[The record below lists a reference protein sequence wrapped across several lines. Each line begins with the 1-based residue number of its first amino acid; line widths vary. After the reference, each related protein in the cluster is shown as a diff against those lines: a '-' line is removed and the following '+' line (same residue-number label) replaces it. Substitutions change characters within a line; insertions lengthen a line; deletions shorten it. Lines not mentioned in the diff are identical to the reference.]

1 MQEHQH
7 FKNYYIE
14 SRTFA
19 GRVLLTTILIV
30 GLTSLLLYRYYSLQ
44 ITHHQDYATQSDN
57 NRILVQTISPQR
69 GLIFDSN
76 GRLLADNRPSY
87 ILSLVPENIKSIE
100 DTIEILRTL
109 ITVNEDHVH
118 DFYKFS
124 KTNRRPY
131 QPIPLR
137 FRLTEE
143 EIARI
148 AVNEYRLDGVEVEA
162 ILVRDYPA
170 GALFAHSVG
179 YVGKINER
187 EWSKFDEDEIKRYQG
202 VHTIGKIGLEKSYE
216 DVLFGE
222 IGYRNVEINARM
234 RVLRT
239 LEQQNPIQGKD
250 LQLHI
255 DSDLQQIAVNALG
268 EHRGAVVA
276 IDVETGGV
284 LSIVSTPSYDPNLFV
299 TGISYKN
306 YDALRNSLDIPLFDR
321 TIQGRYPPAST
332 IKPMMGLAGLS
343 SNVISRSYKIF
354 DPGFYQLENEERIWR
369 DWKRTGHGI
378 VDVHKAIV
386 QSSDTFF
393 YGLAFR
399 LGIDRIHPFGAQFG
413 LGQKTGIDL
422 PNERRGLWPS
432 REWKQNTQR
441 LPWFP
446 GDSLNVG
453 IGQGFALA
461 TPLQMAT
468 LVATIANRGK
478 HLQPQMVKSINGEI
492 LPPKIINQVEVEDRH
507 WDHVFKAMKDVMHAS
522 NGTARRAGSKSSYL
536 MAGKT
541 GTAQVVAIA
550 QGEEYDSEALSER
563 NRDHALFIGFAP
575 FDNPKIA
582 VAVIVE
588 NGGSGSGTAAPIA
601 RKMFDAHLLNKNL
614 GKQKSPINLAAKPVP
629 RALPTQTTSVPLSSA
644 TPSPTT
650 LSPAASTLKLAQRDV
665 Q

>member
-14 SRTFA
+14 SRTFV

-69 GLIFDSN
+69 GLIFDAN
-76 GRLLADNRPSY
+76 GKLLADNRPSY
-87 ILSLVPENIKSIE
+87 ILSLVPENIKSI
-100 DTIEILRTL
+100 DATIEILRTL
-109 ITVNEDHVH
+109 ITVNEDHVR
-118 DFYKFS
+118 DFYKFL

-187 EWSKFDEDEIKRYQG
+187 EWSKFDEDESKRYQG

-276 IDVETGGV
+276 IDVATGGV
-284 LSIVSTPSYDPNLFV
+284 LAIVSTPSYDPNLFV

-422 PNERRGLWPS
+422 PSERRGLWPS
-432 REWKQNTQR
+432 REWKQKAQR

-468 LVATIANRGK
+468 MVATIANRGK

-522 NGTARRAGSKSSYL
+522 NGTARRAGRKSSYL

-541 GTAQVVAIA
+541 GTAQVVAIK
-550 QGEEYDSEALSER
+550 QGEKYDAEALSER
-563 NRDHALFIGFAP
+563 NRDHAMFIGFAP

-588 NGGSGSGTAAPIA
+588 NGGSGSGAAAPIG
-601 RKMFDAHLLNKNL
+601 RKIFDAHLLNKNL
-614 GKQKSPINLAAKPVP
+614 SQQKTPIKLASKSPPPASAIQ
-629 RALPTQTTSVPLSSA
+629 ALPVIP
-644 TPSPTT
+644 
-650 LSPAASTLKLAQRDV
+650 LSPATQSPGSSTLKLAQRDV

>member
-14 SRTFA
+14 SRSFA
-19 GRVLLTTILIV
+19 GRVLLTMLIIL
-30 GLTSLLLYRYYSLQ
+30 GLTALLLYRYYNLQ
-44 ITHHQDYATQSDN
+44 ILQHEDFATLSDN

-69 GLIFDSN
+69 GLIFDTN

-87 ILSLVPENIKSIE
+87 NLSLVPESIKSIDE
-100 DTIEILRTL
+100 TIESLRTL
-109 ITVNEDHVH
+109 IDVNENHVQ
-118 DFYKFS
+118 DFYKS
-124 KTNRRPY
+124 LNTNRRPY

-137 FRLTEE
+137 FRLTEK
-143 EIARI
+143 EISRI

-162 ILVRDYPA
+162 TLVRDYPE
-170 GALFAHSVG
+170 GRLFAHSVG
-179 YVGKINER
+179 YVGKINDR
-187 EWSKFDEDEIKRYQG
+187 EWSRFDEHEVRRYQG

-216 DVLFGE
+216 SILFGE
-222 IGYRNVEINARM
+222 IGYRNVEVNARM

-239 LEQQNPIQGKD
+239 LEQQNPVQGKD

-255 DSDLQQIAVNALG
+255 DSHLQQIAVNALG
-268 EHRGAVVA
+268 GYRGSVVA
-276 IDVETGGV
+276 IDIETGGV
-284 LSIVSTPSYDPNLFV
+284 LAIVSTPSYDPNLFV

-306 YDALRNSLDIPLFDR
+306 YDALRNSSDIPLFDR
-321 TIQGRYPPAST
+321 ALQGRYPPAST
-332 IKPMMGLAGLS
+332 IKPMMGLGGLS
-343 SNVISRSYKIF
+343 ENVISRSYKIF
-354 DPGFYQLENEERIWR
+354 DPGFYQLEGEERLWR

-399 LGIDRIHPFGAQFG
+399 MGIDRIHDFGAQFG

-432 REWKQNTQR
+432 RQWKEQTQR

-461 TPLQMAT
+461 TPVQMAAM
-468 LVATIANRGK
+468 VATIANRGK
-478 HLQPQMVKSINGEI
+478 HMLPQVVKAIDGE
-492 LPPKIINQVEVEDRH
+492 LLSPTVINQVEVADRY
-507 WDHVFKAMKDVMHAS
+507 WDHIFKAMKDVMHAS

-541 GTAQVVAIA
+541 GTAQVVGIK
-550 QGEEYDSEALSER
+550 QGEEYDSEALRER
-563 NRDHALFIGFAP
+563 NRDHALFVGFAP

-588 NGGSGSGTAAPIA
+588 NGESGSGTAAPIA
-601 RKMFDAHLLNKNL
+601 RKIFDAHLLNK
-614 GKQKSPINLAAKPVP
+614 KSDEAVSTTKLVSELTES
-629 RALPTQTTSVPLSSA
+629 ALSVASSTAMGSLKIARRDTQ
-644 TPSPTT
+644 
-650 LSPAASTLKLAQRDV
+650 
-665 Q
+665 

>member
-1 MQEHQH
+1 
-7 FKNYYIE
+7 
-14 SRTFA
+14 
-19 GRVLLTTILIV
+19 
-30 GLTSLLLYRYYSLQ
+30 
-44 ITHHQDYATQSDN
+44 
-57 NRILVQTISPQR
+57 
-69 GLIFDSN
+69 LIFDTH

-87 ILSLVPENIKSIE
+87 ILSLVPENIKSID
-100 DTIEILRTL
+100 DTIETLRSL
-109 ITVNEDHVH
+109 IVVNEIHVQ
-118 DFYKFS
+118 DFYKS
-124 KTNRRPY
+124 LKTNRRPY

-143 EIARI
+143 EIAKI

-170 GALFAHSVG
+170 GPLFAHSVG
-179 YVGKINER
+179 YVGKINNR
-187 EWSKFDEDEIKRYQG
+187 EWSKFDEEQVKRYQG

-216 DVLFGE
+216 EVLFGE
-222 IGYRNVEINARM
+222 IGYRNVEVNARM

-255 DSDLQQIAVNALG
+255 DSHLQQIAVDALG
-268 EHRGAVVA
+268 DYRGSVVA

-306 YDALRNSLDIPLFDR
+306 YNSLRNNLDIPLFDR
-321 TIQGRYPPAST
+321 SIQGRYPPAST
-332 IKPMMGLAGLS
+332 IKPLMGLGGLS
-343 SNVISRSYKIF
+343 ENVISRSYKIF
-354 DPGFYQLENEERIWR
+354 DPGYYQLENEERLWR

-399 LGIDRIHPFGAQFG
+399 MGIDRIHDFGAQFG

-422 PNERRGLWPS
+422 PNEKRGLWPS
-432 REWKQNTQR
+432 REWKQKAHR

-461 TPLQMAT
+461 TPLQMASM
-468 LVATIANRGK
+468 VATIANRGK
-478 HLQPQMVKSINGEI
+478 HLQPQVVKSINGEL
-492 LPPKIINQVEVEDRH
+492 LPPKIINQVEVDDRY
-507 WDHVFKAMKDVMHAS
+507 WDHIFIAMRDVMHSAH
-522 NGTARRAGSKSSYL
+522 GTARRAGSKSSYL

-541 GTAQVVAIA
+541 GTAQVVGIA
-550 QGEEYDSEALSER
+550 QGEEYDSEALKAR
-563 NRDHALFIGFAP
+563 NRDHALFVGFAP

-588 NGGSGSGTAAPIA
+588 NGESGSGTAAPIA
-601 RKMFDAHLLNKNL
+601 RKMFDSYLLDNDRN
-614 GKQKSPINLAAKPVP
+614 KQKPPAKLVLKPASQAVVPKVFSADMSPEI
-629 RALPTQTTSVPLSSA
+629 SS
-644 TPSPTT
+644 
-650 LSPAASTLKLAQRDV
+650 LKVAQREG

>member
-7 FKNYYIE
+7 FKNYHIE
-14 SRTFA
+14 SRSFA
-19 GRVLLTTILIV
+19 GRVLLTALVIV
-30 GLTSLLLYRYYSLQ
+30 GLTSLLLYRYYNLQ
-44 ITHHQDYATQSDN
+44 IIHHEDYATQSDN
-57 NRILVQTISPQR
+57 NRILVQTITPQR
-69 GLIFDSN
+69 GLIFDTS

-87 ILSLVPENIKSIE
+87 ILSLVPENIKSIDE
-100 DTIEILRTL
+100 TIESLRTL
-109 ITVNEDHVH
+109 INVNEDHVQ
-118 DFYKFS
+118 DFYKS
-124 KTNRRPY
+124 LKTNRRPY

-170 GALFAHSVG
+170 GPLFAHSVG
-179 YVGKINER
+179 YVGKINDR
-187 EWSKFDEDEIKRYQG
+187 EWSRFDEDEVKRYQG
-202 VHTIGKIGLEKSYE
+202 VHIIGKIGLEKSYE

-222 IGYRNVEINARM
+222 IGYRNVEVNARM

-255 DSDLQQIAVNALG
+255 DSHLQQIAVNALG
-268 EHRGAVVA
+268 GYRGSVVA

-284 LSIVSTPSYDPNLFV
+284 LAIVSTPSYDPNLFV

-321 TIQGRYPPAST
+321 ALQGRYPPAST
-332 IKPMMGLAGLS
+332 IKPMMGLGGLS
-343 SNVISRSYKIF
+343 ENVISRSYKIF
-354 DPGFYQLENEERIWR
+354 DPGFYQLEGEERLWR

-399 LGIDRIHPFGAQFG
+399 MGIDRIHDFGAQFG

-432 REWKQNTQR
+432 REWKLQTQR

-468 LVATIANRGK
+468 MVATIANRGK
-478 HLQPQMVKSINGEI
+478 HMQPQVVKSINGEI
-492 LPPKIINQVEVEDRH
+492 LPPKVINQVEVADRY
-507 WDHVFKAMKDVMHAS
+507 WDHIFKAMKDVMHAS

-541 GTAQVVAIA
+541 GTAQVVGIK
-550 QGEEYDSEALSER
+550 QGEEYDSEALKER
-563 NRDHALFIGFAP
+563 NRDHALFVGFAP

-588 NGGSGSGTAAPIA
+588 NGESGSGTAAPIA
-601 RKMFDAHLLNKNL
+601 RKMFDAHLLNNK
-614 GKQKSPINLAAKPVP
+614 GAKQKLATKLVSKPTVRAVPVASSRAMSSP
-629 RALPTQTTSVPLSSA
+629 
-644 TPSPTT
+644 
-650 LSPAASTLKLAQRDV
+650 KLAQRGA

>member
-14 SRTFA
+14 SRSFA
-19 GRVLLTTILIV
+19 GRVLLTMLIIL
-30 GLTSLLLYRYYSLQ
+30 GLTALLLYRYYNLQ
-44 ITHHQDYATQSDN
+44 ILQHEDFATLSDN

-69 GLIFDSN
+69 GLIFDTN

-87 ILSLVPENIKSIE
+87 NLSLVPESIKSIDE
-100 DTIEILRTL
+100 TIESLRTL
-109 ITVNEDHVH
+109 IDVNENHVQ
-118 DFYKFS
+118 DFYKS
-124 KTNRRPY
+124 LNTNRRPY

-137 FRLTEE
+137 FRLTEK
-143 EIARI
+143 EISRI

-162 ILVRDYPA
+162 TLVRDYPE
-170 GALFAHSVG
+170 GRLFAHSVG
-179 YVGKINER
+179 YVGKINDR
-187 EWSKFDEDEIKRYQG
+187 EWSRFDEHEVRRYQG

-216 DVLFGE
+216 SILFGE
-222 IGYRNVEINARM
+222 IGYRNVEVNARM

-239 LEQQNPIQGKD
+239 LEQQNPVQGKD

-255 DSDLQQIAVNALG
+255 DSHLQQIAVNALG
-268 EHRGAVVA
+268 GYRGSVVA
-276 IDVETGGV
+276 IDIETGGV
-284 LSIVSTPSYDPNLFV
+284 LAIVSTPSYDPNLFV

-306 YDALRNSLDIPLFDR
+306 YDALRNSSDIPLFDR
-321 TIQGRYPPAST
+321 ALQGRYPPAST
-332 IKPMMGLAGLS
+332 IKPMMGLGGLS
-343 SNVISRSYKIF
+343 ENVISRSYKIF
-354 DPGFYQLENEERIWR
+354 DPGFYQLEGEERLWR

-399 LGIDRIHPFGAQFG
+399 MGIDRIHDFGAQFG

-432 REWKQNTQR
+432 RQWKEQTQR

-461 TPLQMAT
+461 TPVQMAAM
-468 LVATIANRGK
+468 VATIANRGK
-478 HLQPQMVKSINGEI
+478 HMLPQVVKAIDGE
-492 LPPKIINQVEVEDRH
+492 LLSPTVINQVEVADRY
-507 WDHVFKAMKDVMHAS
+507 WDHIFKAMKDVMHAS

-541 GTAQVVAIA
+541 GTAQVVGIK
-550 QGEEYDSEALSER
+550 QGEEYDSEALRER
-563 NRDHALFIGFAP
+563 NRDHALFVGFAP

-588 NGGSGSGTAAPIA
+588 NGESGSGTAAPIA
-601 RKMFDAHLLNKNL
+601 RKIFDAHLLNK
-614 GKQKSPINLAAKPVP
+614 KSDEAVS
-629 RALPTQTTSVPLSSA
+629 TTKLVSELTESPLSV
-644 TPSPTT
+644 
-650 LSPAASTLKLAQRDV
+650 ASSTAMGSLKIARRDT

>member
-14 SRTFA
+14 SRSFA
-19 GRVLLTTILIV
+19 GRVLLTMLVIL
-30 GLTSLLLYRYYSLQ
+30 GLTALLLYRYYNLQ
-44 ITHHQDYATQSDN
+44 ILQHEDFATQSDN

-69 GLIFDSN
+69 GLIFDTN
-76 GRLLADNRPSY
+76 GTLLADNRPSY
-87 ILSLVPENIKSIE
+87 SLSLVPENIKSIDE
-100 DTIEILRTL
+100 TIESLRTL
-109 ITVNEDHVH
+109 IDVNENHVQ
-118 DFYKFS
+118 DFYKS
-124 KTNRRPY
+124 LNTNRRPY

-137 FRLTEE
+137 FRLTEK

-170 GALFAHSVG
+170 GPLFAHSVG
-179 YVGKINER
+179 YVGKINDR
-187 EWSKFDEDEIKRYQG
+187 EWSRFDEDEVKRYQG

-216 DVLFGE
+216 SILFGE
-222 IGYRNVEINARM
+222 IGYRNVEVNARM

-255 DSDLQQIAVNALG
+255 DSHLQQIAVSALG
-268 EHRGAVVA
+268 GYRGSVVA
-276 IDVETGGV
+276 IDIETGGV
-284 LSIVSTPSYDPNLFV
+284 LAIVSTPSYDPNLFV

-306 YDALRNSLDIPLFDR
+306 YDALRNSSDIPLFDR
-321 TIQGRYPPAST
+321 ALQGRYPPAST
-332 IKPMMGLAGLS
+332 IKPMMGLGGLS
-343 SNVISRSYKIF
+343 ENVISRSYKIF
-354 DPGFYQLENEERIWR
+354 DPGFYQLEGEERLWR

-399 LGIDRIHPFGAQFG
+399 MGIDRIHDFGAQFG

-432 REWKQNTQR
+432 RQWKEQTQR

-446 GDSLNVG
+446 GDSLNIG

-461 TPLQMAT
+461 TPVQMAAM
-468 LVATIANRGK
+468 VATIANRGK
-478 HLQPQMVKSINGEI
+478 HMLPQVVKAIDGELLSPTVINH
-492 LPPKIINQVEVEDRH
+492 VEVADRY
-507 WDHVFKAMKDVMHAS
+507 WDHIFKAMKDVMHAS

-541 GTAQVVAIA
+541 GTAQVVGIK
-550 QGEEYDSEALSER
+550 QGEEYDSEALRER
-563 NRDHALFIGFAP
+563 NRDHALFVGFAP

-588 NGGSGSGTAAPIA
+588 NGESGSGTAAPIA
-601 RKMFDAHLLNKNL
+601 RKIFDAHLLNKNSD
-614 GKQKSPINLAAKPVP
+614 KQKSTTKLVSKPTVRTVP
-629 RALPTQTTSVPLSSA
+629 VAS
-644 TPSPTT
+644 
-650 LSPAASTLKLAQRDV
+650 SPAMSSLKLARRDA